1 MPLKIAVIG
10 TGPSGMYVAEG
21 IKKKLPDTE
30 IDLIDRLP
38 TPFGLVRY
46 GVAPDH
52 QGTKKV
58 INLYEKFLAQEGV
71 RLVGNIEVGKDISVA
86 ELKEAYDAVVIA
98 TGARKDKKLGI
109 PGEDLTGVIG
119 SSDFVNWY
127 NSHPD
132 YSDLNPI
139 PSNSKAAVVIGNGNV
154 AIDVARILVK
164 SADEMADSDLASHSR
179 VAIDAAS
186 IMDVTI
192 AGRRG
197 PAEASF
203 TPPELRELGKLES
216 ALPNV
221 TGAEIPSELPAH
233 IDTSQPEG
241 RIKSKVLDILKS
253 FKELDKTTQDK
264 SIILQFLAS
273 PTAFLG
279 QDNVTAVQFERME
292 MNEEG
297 QPVGT
302 QELFEIPADLVVT
315 AIGYR
320 SVPIT
325 GVPFDEKLGRFPN
338 DEGHIEDNLYVVGW
352 GKRGPSGT
360 IPTNRPDSFA
370 VSRLIMETVT
380 EDADKLGSNALDKL
394 LSARNCRPTNLED
407 WNTIDAK
414 EHANGMRQKISSVD
428 EMLAI
433 L

>member
-21 IKKKLPDTE
+21 VKKKLPDTE

-58 INLYEKFLAQEGV
+58 INLYEKFLAQDGI
-71 RLVGNIEVGKDISVA
+71 RLVGNIEVGKDVSVA
-86 ELKEAYDAVVIA
+86 ELRDAYDAVVIA

-109 PGEDLTGVIG
+109 PGEELEGVIG

-132 YSDLNPI
+132 YSDLSPI
-139 PSNSKAAVVIGNGNV
+139 SSDSKAAVVIGNGNV

-164 SADEMADSDLASHSR
+164 SAEEMADSDLAEHSR
-179 VAIDAAS
+179 KAIDAAS
-186 IMDVTI
+186 IMNVTI

-221 TGAEIPSELPAH
+221 TGAEVPSELPLH
-233 IDTSQPEG
+233 IDASQPEG
-241 RIKSKVLDILKS
+241 RIKTKILDILRS
-253 FKELDKTTQDK
+253 FNDLEKTTQEK
-264 SIILQFLAS
+264 NITLQFLAS

-279 QDNVTAVQFERME
+279 QDKVTAVQFERME

-297 QPVGT
+297 RPVGT

-315 AIGYR
+315 AIGYQ
-320 SVPIT
+320 SVPIPN
-325 GVPFDEKLGRFPN
+325 VPFDEKLGRFPN
-338 DEGHIEDNLYVVGW
+338 IDGHIEDNLYVVGW

-370 VSRLIMETVT
+370 VSRLIMENIT
-380 EDADKLGSNALDKL
+380 ADDNKEGSNALDKL
-394 LSARNCRPTNLED
+394 LAERNCRPTDLSD
-407 WNTIDAK
+407 WKTIDAK
-414 EHANGMRQKISSVD
+414 EHENGVRQKMSSIE
-428 EMLAI
+428 EMLTA